1 MSRKVQRIRYNLDP
15 KDVKKL
21 SPDELKAIL
30 RGADEI
36 IGSGGRSLL
45 VKILKGSRAQEAL
58 RLHLDQCP
66 VYGYFH
72 HLSADEALARV
83 DRAILDGYLKVV
95 YDNRLPVLVFT
106 DAGWEIEKE
115 TFANELLA
123 GFDELLT
130 KSQPPYNM
138 SYLKDRNRTLIWCLL
153 DKIEASGNPKYLPL
167 LDAWAQI
174 DHKKVKQRIEH
185 IMRKIQG
192 TGEQSVT
199 PGNGRRSHPGAAP

>member
-1 MSRKVQRIRYNLDP
+1 MSRKVQRVRYDLDP

-21 SPDELKAIL
+21 APEELRAIL
-30 RGADEI
+30 RGADEL

-45 VKILKGSRAQEAL
+45 VKILKGSHAQEVL

-66 VYGYFH
+66 VYGYFQ
-72 HLSADEALARV
+72 HLSADEVLARI

-130 KSQPPYNM
+130 TSQPPYDM
-138 SYLKDRNRTLIWCLL
+138 SYLKDRTRTLIWCLL
-153 DKIEASGNPKYLPL
+153 DKIEASENSKYLPL
-167 LDAWAQI
+167 LEAWQQI
-174 DHKKVKQRIEH
+174 DYKKVKQRIETVV
-185 IMRKIQG
+185 RKIQG
-192 TGEQSVT
+192 SG
-199 PGNGRRSHPGAAP
+199 

>member
-1 MSRKVQRIRYNLDP
+1 MSRKDQRVRYYLDP
-15 KDVKKL
+15 KDVDKL
-21 SPDELKAIL
+21 PPEELKAIL
-30 RGADEI
+30 RGADEL

-45 VKILKGSRAQEAL
+45 VKILKGSQAQDVL

-66 VYGYFH
+66 VHGYFH
-72 HLSADEALARV
+72 QLSAENVLARI

-123 GFDELLT
+123 GFDELL
-130 KSQPPYNM
+130 KASQPPYDM
-138 SYLKDRNRTLIWCLL
+138 HYLKDRNRTLIWCLL

-167 LDAWAQI
+167 LEAWEQI
-174 DHKKVKQRIEH
+174 DYKKVQQRIQQ
-185 IMRKIQG
+185 IMRKIK
-192 TGEQSVT
+192 
-199 PGNGRRSHPGAAP
+199 GAG

>member
-1 MSRKVQRIRYNLDP
+1 MSRKVQRVRYDLDP

-21 SPDELKAIL
+21 PSEELRAIL
-30 RGADEI
+30 RGADELI
-36 IGSGGRSLL
+36 ASGGRSLL
-45 VKILKGSRAQEAL
+45 VKILKGSHAQEVL

-72 HLSADEALARV
+72 HLSADEVLARI

-130 KSQPPYNM
+130 TSGSPYDM

-167 LDAWAQI
+167 LEAWEQI
-174 DHKKVKQRIEH
+174 DYKKVKQRIQQV
-185 IMRKIQG
+185 MRKLQG
-192 TGEQSVT
+192 AG
-199 PGNGRRSHPGAAP
+199 

>member
-1 MSRKVQRIRYNLDP
+1 MSRKVQRVRYDLDP

-21 SPDELKAIL
+21 TPEELRAIL
-30 RGADEI
+30 RGADEL

-45 VKILKGSRAQEAL
+45 VKILKGSHAQEVL

-66 VYGYFH
+66 VYGYFQ
-72 HLSADEALARV
+72 HLSADEVLARI

-130 KSQPPYNM
+130 
-138 SYLKDRNRTLIWCLL
+138 TT
-153 DKIEASGNPKYLPL
+153 
-167 LDAWAQI
+167 
-174 DHKKVKQRIEH
+174 QR
-185 IMRKIQG
+185 
-192 TGEQSVT
+192 
-199 PGNGRRSHPGAAP
+199 P

>member
-1 MSRKVQRIRYNLDP
+1 MSRKVQRVHYDLDP

-21 SPDELKAIL
+21 PPEELKVILRAADEL
-30 RGADEI
+30 

-45 VKILKGSRAQEAL
+45 VKILKGSHAQEVI

-72 HLSADEALARV
+72 HLSADEVLARI

-115 TFANELLA
+115 TFANDLLT

-130 KSQPPYNM
+130 TSEPPYDL
-138 SYLKDRNRTLIWCLL
+138 SYLKDRNRTLIWRLL

-167 LDAWAQI
+167 LEAWEQI
-174 DHKKVKQRIEH
+174 DYKKVKQRIQQV
-185 IMRKIQG
+185 MRKIQEAG
-192 TGEQSVT
+192 
-199 PGNGRRSHPGAAP
+199 

>member
-1 MSRKVQRIRYNLDP
+1 MSRKVQRVRYDLDP

-21 SPDELKAIL
+21 APEELRAIL
-30 RGADEI
+30 RGADEL

-45 VKILKGSRAQEAL
+45 VKILKGSHAQEVL

-72 HLSADEALARV
+72 HLSADEVLARI

-130 KSQPPYNM
+130 TSQPPYDM
-138 SYLKDRNRTLIWCLL
+138 SYLKDRTRTLIWCLL
-153 DKIEASGNPKYLPL
+153 DKIEASENSKYLPL
-167 LDAWAQI
+167 LEAWQQI
-174 DHKKVKQRIEH
+174 DYKKVKQRIETVV
-185 IMRKIQG
+185 RKIQG
-192 TGEQSVT
+192 SG
-199 PGNGRRSHPGAAP
+199 